1 MLVIYFVLS
10 FYYFGV
16 VMMTYFVSYPQLQK
30 ISKNIFDY
38 MQLFNDKMLLFCY
51 IPAALMIVSLALVI
65 NFCSKMFSRVL
76 LWSSFGF
83 ALLSVLT
90 TFIAIIPIH
99 NQLPS
104 SGLTAELI
112 SRLLMYAIYLQV
124 IPAAIQVIIAI
135 LILNKYLNDT
145 GAFGRVLFIVV
156 FFLTLYSW
164 GTLYIESL
172 VGYPMWRLIDPSD
185 WLSTRE
191 AVGLN
196 IPAFIW
202 IFLIPVYLP
211 LLLLIPMYWKRPDGI
226 SKYSVLIVFI
236 SLLWVFV
243 ITAVYFVPDIQLKLT
258 VGYSKALIEDLN
270 KYDFPLRG
278 IPDLI
283 YMFAVCYMFLTIRK
297 PKTS

>member
-1 MLVIYFVLS
+1 
-10 FYYFGV
+10 
-16 VMMTYFVSYPQLQK
+16 MMTYFVSYPQLQK
-30 ISKNIFDY
+30 ISKNIPDY

-51 IPAALMIVSLALVI
+51 IPAALMIGSLALVVYS
-65 NFCSKMFSRVL
+65 CSKMFSRVL
-76 LWSSFGF
+76 LWSSLGF
-83 ALLSVLT
+83 ALLSVIT
-90 TFIAIIPIH
+90 TFFAIIPIH

-104 SGLTAELI
+104 LGLNGELN
-112 SRLLMYAIYLQV
+112 SRLLTIAMYFQV
-124 IPAAIQVIIAI
+124 IPAAIQVVIA
-135 LILNKYLNDT
+135 LIMFNKYLNET
-145 GAFGRVLFIVV
+145 KIIARILFIAV
-156 FFLTLYSW
+156 FFLTIYSW

-211 LLLLIPMYWKRPDGI
+211 LLLLIPMYWKRPVGV

-236 SLLWVFV
+236 SLLWVFI

-258 VGYSKALIEDLN
+258 AGYSKALIEDLN

-278 IPDLI
+278 IPDLV
-283 YMFAVCYMFLTIRK
+283 YMLTVCYMFLAIK
-297 PKTS
+297 KLKTS